1 MQSKNRIEY
10 LDAMRGLTMMLVVF
24 AHVRFFSFHLSN
36 FRGGASYNDI
46 FMMVRMPL
54 FFFVSGFLL
63 DKPGIIWRLKDAVPF
78 IKKKA
83 KIQLLPTFVFLLAY
97 CYLFDINVIDSLND
111 SMKSG
116 YWFTITLFEY
126 FIVYSLCKMMPVR
139 YQYKVLFLVS
149 FLFLGIGYLPVWGAL
164 QFNKLWYFV
173 FFSFGAYIKS
183 HFSSFVEFLE
193 GKSFSIVFAAFFAF
207 AFLRLKGS
215 LPNNVPFQIFL
226 QVFQG
231 IAGICIVF
239 NFFRKHDASFRQTTA
254 IGRILQYIGKRTL
267 DVYLLHY
274 FFLPRNLDIVGD
286 FFFTNS
292 NPSIEFFCSFLL
304 AIIVV
309 GLCLV
314 ASNVI
319 RTSDILAHWLFGV
332 KKM

>member
-183 HFSSFVEFLE
+183 HFSSFVDFLE
-193 GKSFSIVFAAFFAF
+193 GKWFSIVFVAFFAF

-239 NFFRKHDASFRQTTA
+239 NFFRKHDASFRQTTV

-286 FFFTNS
+286 FFLTNS

-314 ASNVI
+314 VSNVI

>member
-1 MQSKNRIEY
+1 
-10 LDAMRGLTMMLVVF
+10 MLLVIYS
-24 AHVRFFSFHLSN
+24 HVRFFSFHLSN
-36 FRGGASYNDI
+36 FRGGASYNDL
-46 FMMVRMPL
+46 FNVMRMPL

-83 KIQLLPTFVFLLAY
+83 KIQLIPTFVFMSLF
-97 CYLFDINVIDSLND
+97 CYMFDLNVIDSIND

-126 FIVYSLCKMMPVR
+126 FLVYSFCKMMPLR
-139 YQYKVLFLVS
+139 FQYKVLFFVS

-173 FFSFGAYIKS
+173 FFSFGAYVKC
-183 HFSSFVEFLE
+183 HFKSFVDFLD
-193 GKSFSIVFAAFFAF
+193 GKYFSIMFVAFCGIV
-207 AFLRLKGS
+207 FLRVKGS
-215 LPNNVPFQIFL
+215 LPNYGPLQILQSVFL
-226 QVFQG
+226 G

-239 NFFRKHDASFRQTTA
+239 NFFRKHEASFRQTTVLGKA
-254 IGRILQYIGKRTL
+254 LQYIGKRTL

-274 FFLPRNLDIVGD
+274 FFLPRNLDIIGD
-286 FFFTNS
+286 FFLNNS
-292 NPSIEFFCSFLL
+292 NPSVDFFCSFFL

-309 GLCLV
+309 VLSLV

-319 RTSDILAHWLFGV
+319 RTSEHLAHWLFGV
-332 KKM
+332 KRM